1 MDPHAGSRRY
11 AIVSRELVM
20 AGVFL
25 AVGAVIWL
33 VFLRPVP
40 IRTTEGV
47 IRSKTLKPAG
57 EYVQYPV
64 GNRQGFRS
72 PTTIQLAEHFVLGI
86 QADGQSDEWTFAV
99 NTAAAPAFEIGQR
112 VTMEYQRRGLP
123 PFWQRVYVLDAQ
135 RVP

>member
-1 MDPHAGSRRY
+1 M
-11 AIVSRELVM
+11 SRELVL

-25 AVGAVIWL
+25 AVGGVIWL

-40 IRTTEGV
+40 VQTATGV
-47 IRSKTLKPAG
+47 IQSKTFKPAG

-72 PTTIQLAEHFVLGI
+72 PTTIRLAEHFVLGI
-86 QADGQSDEWTFAV
+86 RVEGQSEDWTYAV
-99 NTAAAPAFEIGQR
+99 NTAMAPQFEVGQQ
-112 VTMEYQRRGLP
+112 VNIEYQRRGVP